1 MVPIP
6 TKSVAVVSRTTV
18 PSSTNPLSGGIER
31 LDPIVIVL
39 LPVSADMVTPVPA
52 SNVSVSSFSLASIVD
67 PPTTIFLKIA
77 CSEPGS
83 RLVELIVRS

>member
-1 MVPIP
+1 M
-6 TKSVAVVSRTTV
+6 AVVSRTTA

-39 LPVSADMVTPVPA
+39 LPVSAVIVTPVPGA
-52 SNVSVSSFSLASIVD
+52 KVRVSSFSLASIVE
-67 PPTTIFLKIA
+67 PPTTMFLKIA